1 MVLNFNKLEK
11 ITEGLSKK
19 KVYKQIDKKL
29 NKVIIDFSDIKEDYE
44 NFLNTVQ
51 ILQKKNISI
60 PSVYEVQN
68 DNYVICMEDFG
79 QKRFDKIL
87 EDYDIYQ
94 ILKLAVDNLIII
106 HNSIFK
112 NELNN
117 LKTYSFIDLK
127 NEISEFIDFYL
138 PFKKKSNILNK
149 KFYEVWEKTFYS
161 QDFNFDYFVHRDF
174 EFVNLFYLPN
184 KKGHLK
190 CGIIDFQ
197 SAFVGFAAWDL
208 FSILENPRLNITRE
222 YNENLIE
229 YFYNNSLIK
238 TDYKTFRDQYYILNT
253 ARLTRLL
260 GRWTKLFNQDG
271 HKKYLN
277 FIDITFSRLNISLKN
292 INNKKL
298 ISIYNNILD

>member
-29 NKVIIDFSDIKEDYE
+29 NKIIIDFSDIKEDYE

-106 HNSIFK
+106 HNSI
-112 NELNN
+112 N
-117 LKTYSFIDLK
+117 
-127 NEISEFIDFYL
+127 
-138 PFKKKSNILNK
+138 
-149 KFYEVWEKTFYS
+149 
-161 QDFNFDYFVHRDF
+161 
-174 EFVNLFYLPN
+174 
-184 KKGHLK
+184 
-190 CGIIDFQ
+190 
-197 SAFVGFAAWDL
+197 
-208 FSILENPRLNITRE
+208 
-222 YNENLIE
+222 
-229 YFYNNSLIK
+229 
-238 TDYKTFRDQYYILNT
+238 
-253 ARLTRLL
+253 
-260 GRWTKLFNQDG
+260 
-271 HKKYLN
+271 
-277 FIDITFSRLNISLKN
+277 
-292 INNKKL
+292 
-298 ISIYNNILD
+298 